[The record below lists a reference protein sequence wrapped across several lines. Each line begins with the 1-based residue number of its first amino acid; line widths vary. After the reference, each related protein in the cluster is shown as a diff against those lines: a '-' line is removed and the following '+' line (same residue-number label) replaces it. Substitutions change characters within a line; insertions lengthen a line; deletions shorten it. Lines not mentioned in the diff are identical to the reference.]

1 MRPLDTLENPFL
13 VKCYQAVP
21 RRGLLDAKLFRKFSG
36 RHGSPGMEDQIQG
49 FPVLC
54 SEITDR
60 FRLFEMR
67 RRRANKDRKILG
79 RCNVDENDSSRIV
92 STANYK
98 HEIAVAAGEHVLTER
113 HNDIMQDYRR

>member
-36 RHGSPGMEDQIQG
+36 PHGSPGMEDQIPG

-54 SEITDR
+54 SEISDR

-79 RCNVDENDSSRIV
+79 RCNVDDHVSRRIV

-98 HEIAVAAGEHVLTER
+98 RETAVATGAHVLTDR
-113 HNDIMQDYRR
+113 HNDIL